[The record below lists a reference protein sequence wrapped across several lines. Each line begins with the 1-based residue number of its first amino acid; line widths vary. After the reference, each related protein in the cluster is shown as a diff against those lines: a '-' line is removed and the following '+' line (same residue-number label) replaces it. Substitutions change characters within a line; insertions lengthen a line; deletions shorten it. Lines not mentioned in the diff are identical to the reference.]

1 MPKNPFRVVE
11 MALEIQIERMRL
23 VEIVNARDAA
33 VQRLS
38 DAYVSIRQKQDIID
52 RLQKEREDKY
62 SPRFTPNSLLRVPTE
77 QADILA
83 LKAHIHTLEIIIEE
97 LKAAAKE
104 NTLAPV
110 KPSDPP
116 PNYEET
122 AKASFSTSSP
132 MQILIC
138 MRSPLL

>member
-1 MPKNPFRVVE
+1 

-83 LKAHIHTLEIIIEE
+83 LKAHINTLETIIEE

-104 NTLAPV
+104 NTLLPA
-110 KPSDPP
+110 KPADPP

-122 AKASFSTSSP
+122 AKACSSTSSSNANTY
-132 MQILIC
+132 LYA
-138 MRSPLL
+138 

>member
-23 VEIVNARDAA
+23 VEIVNARDTA

-83 LKAHIHTLEIIIEE
+83 LKAHIHTLETIIEE

-104 NTLAPV
+104 NILQPV

-122 AKASFSTSSP
+122 AKASSSTSSSNANSY
-132 MQILIC
+132 LYA
-138 MRSPLL
+138 